1 MALTATIR
9 TFTLDLSDV
18 DRGVYAQL
26 ELRVAQHPSES
37 VPFMITRLLAYLFEY
52 TEDLAFGRGVST
64 ADEPAVYER
73 DPTGRWLL
81 WIDVG
86 SPAAE
91 RLHRASKRAD
101 RVVIYTH
108 RDPDDIVRRL
118 AGQTIHHADA
128 LRIFGVPASL
138 IEPLGAA
145 VGRRNTWGVVRS
157 GGEIYVSGEGVEAQG
172 SLIERGL
179 SAG

>member
-9 TFTLDLSDV
+9 TFTIDLSDV
-18 DRGVYAQL
+18 DRGVYTQL

-37 VPFMITRLLAYLFEY
+37 VPFMITRLMAYLFEY
-52 TEDLAFGRGVST
+52 TEDLVFGRGVSN
-64 ADEPAVYER
+64 ADEPAVYAK

-86 SPAAE
+86 APGAD

-108 RDPDDIVRRL
+108 RDPDEVARRL
-118 AGQTIHHADA
+118 AGETIHQVEA
-128 LRIFGVPASL
+128 LRIYGVPESL

-157 GGEIYVSGEGVEAQG
+157 GGEIYVSGDGVEAQG
-172 SLIERGL
+172 SLTERGV
-179 SAG
+179 